1 MSNKAYSSFLQDSS
15 ASLVSTGKGQI
26 KGLLWNLRTR
36 EGHCRNEDV
45 WASSRMCKA
54 IKKRWT
60 NKGKEVM
67 IYIIRKMIEEGKRP
81 IY

>member
-1 MSNKAYSSFLQDSS
+1 MSGIKPCSHTRLKKY
-15 ASLVSTGKGQI
+15 LVIRDI
-26 KGLLWNLRTR
+26 KSGPEIRTR

-45 WASSRMCKA
+45 WASIRMCKA
-54 IKKRWT
+54 IKKKKRWT

-67 IYIIRKMIEEGKRP
+67 IYIIRKMTEEGKRP

>member
-1 MSNKAYSSFLQDSS
+1 MKS
-15 ASLVSTGKGQI
+15 GPEI
-26 KGLLWNLRTR
+26 RTR

-45 WASSRMCKA
+45 WASRRMCKA

-67 IYIIRKMIEEGKRP
+67 IYIIRKMTEEGKRP